1 MEIGEYNLATAA
13 GGGGTSAAAAFPS
26 SNNAPVTALP
36 TGPYLHYTT
45 IPRRLRPLT
54 KVCGTVWK
62 SNDFSVK
69 F

>member
-13 GGGGTSAAAAFPS
+13 GAGGTSAAAAFPS

-54 KVCGTVWK
+54 KVCGH
-62 SNDFSVK
+62 SVEIR
-69 F
+69 

>member
-1 MEIGEYNLATAA
+1 MEIGEYNLTAA
-13 GGGGTSAAAAFPS
+13 GGGSSAAAFPS

-54 KVCGTVWK
+54 KVCDTATVWK
-62 SNDFSVK
+62 F
-69 F
+69 